1 MTAQTVAGPRFWGR
15 AGVGGTAALVG
26 LAAALLSL
34 LALLIILPR
43 LSRPA
48 APTLLTLGQAG
59 SPWPVPIPLI
69 RSAELWYATAPK
81 PGVWAELK
89 VVLDNPLQA
98 GPDRT
103 TLIVSGTLMEDFRVR
118 STEPKLLT
126 QPRRR
131 PDGRYALVFPAP
143 IPESLNWYRVYLEA
157 RRTNPRPLSL
167 GYMLDG
173 AKNLPDVPPTPA
185 RIFYTDRQSDP
196 FMVVPEPLVGWV
208 PGQARSAFPV
218 LVLYAVAIG
227 AVAAAGCA
235 AAFRVV
241 KLSAARGDAVAR
253 TGRGSAEV
261 RVGLPGGTDR

>member
-1 MTAQTVAGPRFWGR
+1 MTAQSAASPRLWER
-15 AGVGGTAALVG
+15 AGVGGTAALIG
-26 LAAALLSL
+26 L
-34 LALLIILPR
+34 LATVLSFVALMVVLPR
-43 LSRPA
+43 LTRPA
-48 APTLLTLGQAG
+48 APDATTLGQAG
-59 SPWPVPIPLI
+59 SPWPVPVPQI
-69 RSAELWYATAPK
+69 RTAELWYATTPK

-103 TLIVSGTLMEDFRVR
+103 TLIVSGTLMEDFRIR

-157 RRTNPRPLSL
+157 RRTSPRPLEL

-173 AKNLPDVPPTPA
+173 AKNLPALPPTPA
-185 RIFYTDRQSDP
+185 RVFYTDRQSDP

-218 LVLYAVAIG
+218 LVLYAAAIG

-235 AAFRVV
+235 AAFKVV
-241 KLSAARGDAVAR
+241 KLTAVRPGAAGTPATEAR
-253 TGRGSAEV
+253 
-261 RVGLPGGTDR
+261 

>member
-1 MTAQTVAGPRFWGR
+1 V
-15 AGVGGTAALVG
+15 
-26 LAAALLSL
+26 LAAALSL
-34 LALLIILPR
+34 TALILVLPR
-43 LSRPA
+43 LTRPA
-48 APTLLTLGQAG
+48 APDVATLGQAG

-69 RSAELWYATAPK
+69 RSAELWYATVPR

-89 VVLDNPLQA
+89 VVLDNPLQI

-103 TLIVSGTLMEDFRVR
+103 TLIVPGTVMEDFRIR

-157 RRTNPRPLSL
+157 RRANPRPIEL
-167 GYMLDG
+167 GFMLDG
-173 AKNLPDVPPTPA
+173 ARNVPELPPTPA

-208 PGQARSAFPV
+208 PGQARSAFPI
-218 LVLYAVAIG
+218 LVLYAAAIG

-241 KLSAARGDAVAR
+241 KLTAVRAEAR
-253 TGRGSAEV
+253 
-261 RVGLPGGTDR
+261 